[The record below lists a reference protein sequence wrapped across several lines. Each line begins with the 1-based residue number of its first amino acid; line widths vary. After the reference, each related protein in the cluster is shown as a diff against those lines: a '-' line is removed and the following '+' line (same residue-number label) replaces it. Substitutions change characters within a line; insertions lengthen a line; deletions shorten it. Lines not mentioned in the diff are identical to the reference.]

1 VVYTNQICSYHKLPL
16 VCKYLIYKRLWK
28 LHSLFFYSI
37 GLTNNQIGLFRVYS
51 HLEIVGVPRDERKNS
66 ENSLMLFH
74 SPKKPSHISNTQ
86 STPSP
91 TPTTTTTHICQTTY
105 SQPHILTHTYYHVL
119 LPQTSPTNSS
129 HVLLQTINSTKPP
142 TLTRPT
148 SDTII
153 PTPKEPL
160 YSQSFN
166 PIIFHPN
173 NPHPFRRK
181 IPCEKTSKKRGFT
194 PSYYHPWIPS
204 TLT

>member
-1 VVYTNQICSYHKLPL
+1 MIINWP
-16 VCKYLIYKRLWK
+16 
-28 LHSLFFYSI
+28 
-37 GLTNNQIGLFRVYS
+37 FRAFP
-51 HLEIVGVPRDERKNS
+51 HQEITDVPRDKGKNS

-74 SPKKPSHISNTQ
+74 LSPNPQLLPNTLPHMPN
-86 STPSP
+86 TP
-91 TPTTTTTHICQTTY
+91 H
-105 SQPHILTHTYYHVL
+105 QPHNPQPHLKPPIPNHIFQTHTFRHQL
-119 LPQTSPTNSS
+119 LPQTSPTYSS
-129 HVLLQTINSTKPP
+129 HTSQSHPST
-142 TLTRPT
+142 TSNVPT

>member
-1 VVYTNQICSYHKLPL
+1 MIINWP
-16 VCKYLIYKRLWK
+16 
-28 LHSLFFYSI
+28 
-37 GLTNNQIGLFRVYS
+37 FRAFP
-51 HLEIVGVPRDERKNS
+51 HQEITDVPRDKGKNS

-74 SPKKPSHISNTQ
+74 LSPNPQLLPNTLPHMPN
-86 STPSP
+86 TPHQP
-91 TPTTTTTHICQTTY
+91 HNPQPHLK
-105 SQPHILTHTYYHVL
+105 PHILTHTYYHVL

-148 SDTII
+148 SDTIM